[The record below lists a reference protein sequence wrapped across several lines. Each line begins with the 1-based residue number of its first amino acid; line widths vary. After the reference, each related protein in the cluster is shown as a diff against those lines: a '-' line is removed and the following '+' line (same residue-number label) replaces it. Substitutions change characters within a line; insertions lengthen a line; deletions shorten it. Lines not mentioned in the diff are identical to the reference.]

1 MTLFRFNYYGLT
13 ANKFS
18 TDIVQTSS
26 KSLTVLSHPGL
37 KLFEKLAFLKII
49 IIKKF
54 TTSLIIV
61 APKQS
66 PVMEKANMMLLSKEA
81 TGKDSSL
88 KNSDDCNNCKSK

>member
-1 MTLFRFNYYGLT
+1 M
-13 ANKFS
+13 
-18 TDIVQTSS
+18 DIVQTSS

-37 KLFEKLAFLKII
+37 KLFEKLAFFKII

-66 PVMEKANMMLLSKEA
+66 AVMEKANMMLLSKEA
-81 TGKDSSL
+81 TGKDRSL